1 MSFDIDEAGRV
12 AMLVV
17 HAVNK
22 PESTELRYQQNQRYR
37 RQGEDRS
44 MLDQREHLWRPH
56 MVCPASYEY
65 SERFLRV
72 VLKAEAAV
80 ELSTVSHRSG
90 ISEVERMIEAHS
102 ITADAKTA

>member
-1 MSFDIDEAGRV
+1 
-12 AMLVV
+12 
-17 HAVNK
+17 
-22 PESTELRYQQNQRYR
+22 
-37 RQGEDRS
+37 
-44 MLDQREHLWRPH
+44 